1 MGPSPLEEPFGW
13 EFQGLIMVAAYL
25 VEVEVEVE
33 VGGNAIFLGVIHQA
47 VKLGSRLVQV
57 LEAVA

>member
-1 MGPSPLEEPFGW
+1 
-13 EFQGLIMVAAYL
+13 MVAAYL
-25 VEVEVEVE
+25 VEVEVE

-47 VKLGSRLVQV
+47 VKLGSRLVLV

>member
-1 MGPSPLEEPFGW
+1 MGPSPLEDPFGW

-25 VEVEVEVE
+25 VEVEVEV
-33 VGGNAIFLGVIHQA
+33 GGNATFLGVIHRA

>member
-25 VEVEVEVE
+25 VEVEVE

>member
-25 VEVEVEVE
+25 VEVEV
-33 VGGNAIFLGVIHQA
+33 GGNAIFLGVIHQA
-47 VKLGSRLVQV
+47 VKLGSRLVHV
-57 LEAVA
+57 LEAVP